1 MSGVKS
7 PLDTMTGDMAR
18 TEGDNYEENTRLIKN
33 MLDYFKEGFECYMM
47 LCKQSKSTKVLD
59 EINCQMIIQLIER
72 GRYGTTI
79 ILEGMKNIRS
89 KIIAKVG
96 GGLTSGKS
104 EISSKEGWWE
114 HKNYVTMPG

>member
-7 PLDTMTGDMAR
+7 PLDTMKGDTAR
-18 TEGDNYEENTRLIKN
+18 TEGNNYEENTRLVKN

-72 GRYGTTI
+72 GRYGITI
-79 ILEGMKNIRS
+79 ILEGMKNIR
-89 KIIAKVG
+89 AKVI
-96 GGLTSGKS
+96 SEVKS
-104 EISSKEGWWE
+104 LSS
-114 HKNYVTMPG
+114 

>member
-7 PLDTMTGDMAR
+7 PLDTMTGDMVR
-18 TEGDNYEENTRLIKN
+18 TEGDNYEENTRLVKN

-89 KIIAKVG
+89 KVIAEVG
-96 GGLTSGKS
+96 GGLTSGKT